1 MTPEKFENLGFR
13 GGEGADKPQ
22 VIGKS
27 KAVEKEASDKAQGFL
42 AVRSQPRRHSV
53 DRVWLICWPPC
64 ARQGWPASRCSVL
77 LTGVVVVVAG

>member
-27 KAVEKEASDKAQGFL
+27 EAVEKEASDKAQGFL
-42 AVRSQPRRHSV
+42 AVRS
-53 DRVWLICWPPC
+53 
-64 ARQGWPASRCSVL
+64 L
-77 LTGVVVVVAG
+77 LAFGVALVVFD